1 MPDPSLIPLSVVAG
15 LTGAVLHEITH
26 YTVARLMGR
35 EAHVDLLGMDTYYQ
49 EGQNDVA
56 IRVAPTLLGSWAFL
70 VLLAMQVS
78 VPVWFAWGVYT
89 LGGVTNDLTNIT
101 FATGPEDGI

>member
-70 VLLAMQVS
+70 LCLAWQVS
-78 VPVWFAWGVYT
+78 VPVWFAWAVYS
-89 LGGVTNDLTNIT
+89 LGGVTNDLTGIT
-101 FATGPEDGI
+101 YPSYPEA

>member
-26 YTVARLMGR
+26 YAVAKLMGR

-49 EGQNDVA
+49 ERQNDVA
-56 IRVAPTLLGSWAFL
+56 IRIAPTYLGSLAFL

-89 LGGVTNDLTNIT
+89 LGGVTNDLTGIT
-101 FATGPEDGI
+101 YPSYPDA